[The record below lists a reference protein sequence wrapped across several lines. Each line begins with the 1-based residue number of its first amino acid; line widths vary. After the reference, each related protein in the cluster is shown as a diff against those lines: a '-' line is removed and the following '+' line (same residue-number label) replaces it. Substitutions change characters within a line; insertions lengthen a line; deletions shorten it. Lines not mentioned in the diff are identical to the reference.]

1 MRAKHHA
8 AQQLDRSYNVPSQEL
23 REYLISIGLETKP
36 ERFTIHDMRRTVATR
51 MKRLKPDGQ
60 RLDFNVVRA
69 TLNHREAIGVTEEH
83 YSGGFDPAEYWTEHR
98 QALDLW
104 SQELRSIVDPTPA
117 DAGGNSRRLRLVS

>member
-1 MRAKHHA
+1 MRQKHHD
-8 AQQLDRSYNVPSQEL
+8 AQQRDRSYNVPSQEL
-23 REYLISIGLETKP
+23 REHLINIGLETKP

-51 MKRLKPDGQ
+51 MKRLKPDGE

-69 TLNHREAIGVTEEH
+69 TLHHREAIGVTEEH